1 MNVLRF
7 SRSFRLTSIFCG
19 ALLLSA
25 ACSSKEKQSATPE
38 SGSPPAAAAHGAGG
52 NAINAGGLTWTVPQG
67 WEVGGERPMR
77 AATYSVPA
85 AKGDAEAGECAVY
98 YFGQG
103 QGGDIQSNLQ
113 RWIGQFEQPGG
124 KSSAD
129 VAKTAEK
136 TINNLHVTTIEL
148 AGTYL
153 ASAGPMATKQVNKPG
168 FMLLGAIIEGPQG
181 NVFFK
186 FTGPKQTVTATQ
198 KEFQSLIGSVKAQ

>member
-1 MNVLRF
+1 MNARRF
-7 SRSFRLTSIFCG
+7 FGFSCTT
-19 ALLLSA
+19 LLGTMLVV

-38 SGSPPAAAAHGAGG
+38 PGSSPAAAAHGAGG
-52 NAINAGGLTWTVPQG
+52 NAINAGGLIWTAPAR

-103 QGGDIQSNLQ
+103 QGGDVQSNLQ
-113 RWIGQFEQPGG
+113 RWIGQFEQPDG

-129 VAKTAEK
+129 AAKIAEK
-136 TINNLHVTTIEL
+136 TVNTLHITTIEL
-148 AGTYL
+148 TGTYL
-153 ASAGPMATKQVNKPG
+153 ASAGPMATSQVNKPG
-168 FMLLGAIIEGPQG
+168 FMLFGAIVEGPQG

-186 FTGPKQTVTATQ
+186 FTGPKQTVSAAQ
-198 KEFQSLIGSVKAQ
+198 KEFQSLIASVKKQ